1 MKKYSALSTTL
12 LFSSLSIATF
22 STHASGLNKVIE
34 NSVIEG
40 AIEIEAGFSN
50 NYADENSSDIAIA
63 TVELVIDSTINDKIT
78 THILLLHEEDE
89 TSLEV
94 DEASISID
102 LDNGFTLT
110 AGQLYLPFGN
120 YETNMIS
127 DSLPHEFSEARET
140 AIQLDITSGAFTSSF
155 YVFNGDVLE
164 TGADDAIESMGFNIK
179 YSTDSLTAGISY
191 TNNLTDGDLISDSL
205 NFNPATASYVSAMS
219 VYATASFG
227 DTSVFFEHITALD
240 EFDATDLAISTVN
253 KKPGT
258 LNLEVSFEL
267 KDAIVAVAYQSS
279 TDAVDFELP
288 ETRFLV
294 SYSMDLMKNTSLAF
308 ELASDTDY
316 SIADGGTGEKASA
329 LTTQLAIAF

>member
-1 MKKYSALSTTL
+1 MKKYSTIFTALLLTGLSAQSTT
-12 LFSSLSIATF
+12 TN
-22 STHASGLNKVIE
+22 ASGVSKFIS

-40 AIEIEAGFSN
+40 AIEIEAGFSSD
-50 NYADENSSDIAIA
+50 YAGDDASDIAVA
-63 TVELVIDSTINDKIT
+63 TVELVIDSNINDKIS

-89 TSLEV
+89 TALEV
-94 DEASISID
+94 DEASISFD
-102 LDNGFTLT
+102 LDNGYSLT

-155 YVFNGDVLE
+155 YMFNADVLE
-164 TGADDAIESMGFNIK
+164 TGADDSIESMGFNIE
-179 YSTDSLTAGISY
+179 YSTDSFTAGISY
-191 TNNLTDGDLISDSL
+191 INNLSDGDLISELLVSS
-205 NFNPATASYVSAMS
+205 PATTSYVSAMS

-227 DTSVFFEHITALD
+227 KTSVFFEHITALD
-240 EFDATDLAISTVN
+240 EFDSTDLDISTSN
-253 KKPGT
+253 QKPGA
-258 LNLEVSFEL
+258 LNLEVGFEL
-267 KDAIVAVAYQSS
+267 KDAVVAVAYQSS
-279 TDAVDFELP
+279 TEAVDFELP

-316 SIADGGTGEKASA
+316 SIADGGTGENASA